1 MQIKEARIYISAGAP
16 ATRHVINSRD
26 TMEKVPPG
34 LSGMFTH
41 SLGFR
46 GQRPEDES
54 TRLHAG
60 HIVDGFIAK
69 RLDECFDSDAETA
82 RILH

>member
-46 GQRPEDES
+46 GQRPEDIIEY
-54 TRLHAG
+54 
-60 HIVDGFIAK
+60 
-69 RLDECFDSDAETA
+69 
-82 RILH
+82 